1 MQPQPLIAVYD
12 VQLSSGWYQAV
23 LGGNSDQGGDEY
35 EQIEHNGNIV
45 LQIHHWDA
53 HEHQNMGDPAIRPH
67 GNGVMLWFQTEDFDK
82 AVIRVRNVGPRV
94 LEVPKVNA
102 LANHLEVWLRDPDGY
117 VVVIAGLRE
126 KFA

>member
-1 MQPQPLIAVYD
+1 
-12 VQLSSGWYQAV
+12 
-23 LGGNSDQGGDEY
+23 
-35 EQIEHNGNIV
+35 
-45 LQIHHWDA
+45 
-53 HEHQNMGDPAIRPH
+53 
-67 GNGVMLWFQTEDFDK
+67 MLWFQTEDFDK